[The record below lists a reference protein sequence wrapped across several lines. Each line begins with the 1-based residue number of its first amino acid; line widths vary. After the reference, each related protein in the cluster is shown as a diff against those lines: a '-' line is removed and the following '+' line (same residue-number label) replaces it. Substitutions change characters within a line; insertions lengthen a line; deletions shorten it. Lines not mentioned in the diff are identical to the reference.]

1 MSGSTTTL
9 FHRLRQEPTLYFVAL
24 AVLLLLLSALF
35 NSDDDTT
42 LIIDRRAI
50 DGRILIAEMRSG
62 RNLSEQQRKQ
72 IEEEYI
78 GEQIL
83 VREARLLGLENDNR
97 INDILIQKVRH
108 VLSADIIQPSLDEL
122 QNYYQINQH
131 QYISPPTVTLDELVI
146 RSKDPLPQT
155 VLKQFTEGALA
166 EEIIGEMDAIR
177 SLLPKVDSTDLI
189 NIFDPEI
196 SERVMQAAVGQWL
209 GPYMSARGQHWL
221 RIKERFETFTPNLES
236 IRSRVRLDWVRDEE
250 ENKFQDYL
258 LDLRKKTTIEF
269 TGETT
274 SP

>member
-131 QYISPPTVTLDELVI
+131 RYISPPTVTLDELVI

-177 SLLPKVDSTDLI
+177 SLLPKVNSTDLI
-189 NIFDPEI
+189 NIFDPVI